1 VGAKKGEV
9 PLKRISYWLLCG
21 ILCVGTAI
29 VNAQGGQQSTGAQ
42 RMQERITR
50 ETRHELVMLPQ
61 LTIFDSLQYKV
72 DGSTV
77 TLLGQVRNASLKDE
91 AERAVKKIEG
101 VEKVDNQIE
110 VLPPSPGDDRIRMA
124 VAHAIFSQNSPLFRY
139 SLGSLPPI
147 HIIVKSG
154 RVTLEGVVDSEA
166 DKNLA
171 FMKANGVPG
180 VFSVTNNLVV
190 QKS

>member
-1 VGAKKGEV
+1 M
-9 PLKRISYWLLCG
+9 KRISYWLLCG
-21 ILCVGTAI
+21 ILCIGTVMAS
-29 VNAQGGQQSTGAQ
+29 AQGGQQSTGAQ

-50 ETRHELVMLPQ
+50 EARHELLMLPQ
-61 LTIFDSLQYKV
+61 LTIFDSLRYKM
-72 DGSTV
+72 DGSTI
-77 TLLGQVRNASLKDE
+77 TLLGEVRNASLKDE
-91 AERAVKKIEG
+91 AERAVKQIEG

-139 SLGSLPPI
+139 SLGALPPI
-147 HIIVKSG
+147 HIIVKNG

-180 VFSVTNNLVV
+180 VFSLTNNLVV

>member
-1 VGAKKGEV
+1 MKK
-9 PLKRISYWLLCG
+9 ISWLLSG
-21 ILCVGTAI
+21 IMCLGITTTAL
-29 VNAQGGQQSTGAQ
+29 AQGGQQADGAQ
-42 RMQERITR
+42 RAQDRITR

-61 LTIFDSLQYKV
+61 LTIFDSLRYKV
-72 DGSTV
+72 DGGTV
-77 TLLGQVRNASLKDE
+77 TLMGEVRNAVLKDE
-91 AERAVKKIEG
+91 AQNAVKKIEG

-110 VLPPSPGDDRIRMA
+110 VLPPSPTDDRIRLA
-124 VAHAIFSQNSPLFRY
+124 VAHAIFGNNSPLFRY
-139 SLGSLPPI
+139 SMGALPPI

-154 RVTLEGVVDSEA
+154 RVTLEGVVDNDS

-171 FMKANGVPG
+171 YMKANQVSG

>member
-1 VGAKKGEV
+1 MKKIAYW
-9 PLKRISYWLLCG
+9 PLVG
-21 ILCVGTAI
+21 ILCFGIA
-29 VNAQGGQQSTGAQ
+29 AMGQGGQQSTGAQ

-50 ETRHELVMLPQ
+50 EARHELVMLPQ
-61 LTIFDSLQYKV
+61 LTIFDSLRYKV
-72 DGSTV
+72 NGSTI
-77 TLLGQVRNASLKDE
+77 TLLGEVRTAVLKEE
-91 AERAVKKIEG
+91 AERAVKNIEG

-110 VLPPSPGDDRIRMA
+110 VLPPSPVDDRIRLA

-139 SLGSLPPI
+139 SMGALPPI
-147 HIIVKSG
+147 HIIVNRG
-154 RVTLEGVVDSEA
+154 HVTLEGVVDSES

-180 VFSVTNNLVV
+180 IFSVTNNLVV